1 MQKAWN
7 RIVSNKVADGLL
19 TLMTSPRRISLSS
32 DRPLAN
38 RPAFAQAEVMPRNAT
53 LGTLTRLLDQSNR
66 PIYVVDTERR
76 IVYCNPALAAW
87 LDFEPARIVGRVV
100 EYHSEIAGDTGAER
114 DSNVPLAELCPP
126 PRALAGE
133 PSLGTISCI
142 SRDGSLH
149 HRQAEFVPLDAPS
162 DDAATGNRS
171 RRSPTGAVLVLL
183 AAMDMTPAELSSTL
197 SGDPTADE
205 LHRTI
210 RQFRRTQAAAYAVE
224 SLLGRSAAM
233 GKVRAQVAAGR
244 VQRCQL
250 FDLRSAW

>member
-1 MQKAWN
+1 M
-7 RIVSNKVADGLL
+7 
-19 TLMTSPRRISLSS
+19 SS
-32 DRPLAN
+32 TRSGGSFIA
-38 RPAFAQAEVMPRNAT
+38 
-53 LGTLTRLLDQSNR
+53 TRLSRRGSILNR
-66 PIYVVDTERR
+66 SGSW
-76 IVYCNPALAAW
+76 AASW
-87 LDFEPARIVGRVV
+87 NTIPKLRATRVPDV
-100 EYHSEIAGDTGAER
+100 IL
-114 DSNVPLAELCPP
+114 NVPLAELCPP

-142 SRDGSLH
+142 ARDGSLH

-233 GKVRAQVAAGR
+233 GKVRAQVAAAASSGANCLICGPRGSGR
-244 VQRCQL
+244 GHVARAIHYHANP
-250 FDLRSAW
+250 DLASKLIPIDCALDE